1 MSENQ
6 NVLEPLV
13 DCILESGILM
23 WTTIIKAVSNLSV
36 FLLKTSWDGI
46 ESISNALYKKITI
59 IYTTPMTTLLS

>member
-1 MSENQ
+1 MSETQ

-13 DCILESGILM
+13 DCILESGILIS
-23 WTTIIKAVSNLSV
+23 TTIIKAVSNLSI

>member
-13 DCILESGILM
+13 DCILESGILIS
-23 WTTIIKAVSNLSV
+23 TTIIKAVSNLSV

-46 ESISNALYKKITI
+46 ESISNALYKKK
-59 IYTTPMTTLLS
+59 